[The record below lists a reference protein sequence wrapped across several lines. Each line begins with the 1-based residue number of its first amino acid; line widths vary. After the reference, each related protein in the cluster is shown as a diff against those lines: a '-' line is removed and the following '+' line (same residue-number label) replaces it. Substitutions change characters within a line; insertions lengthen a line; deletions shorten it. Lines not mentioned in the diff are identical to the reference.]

1 MVSLKDVKF
10 TEVFTKMTWVLPVL
24 RFDITQKEK
33 ERERE
38 SEHGG
43 PNRLCNYCVLT
54 TATCITLNE

>member
-38 SEHGG
+38 RERASTVD
-43 PNRLCNYCVLT
+43 PIDYAIVVCSQQLLVLH
-54 TATCITLNE
+54 

>member
-43 PNRLCNYCVLT
+43 PNRLCNCCVLT

>member
-38 SEHGG
+38 RASTVD
-43 PNRLCNYCVLT
+43 PIDYAIVVCSQQLLVLH
-54 TATCITLNE
+54 